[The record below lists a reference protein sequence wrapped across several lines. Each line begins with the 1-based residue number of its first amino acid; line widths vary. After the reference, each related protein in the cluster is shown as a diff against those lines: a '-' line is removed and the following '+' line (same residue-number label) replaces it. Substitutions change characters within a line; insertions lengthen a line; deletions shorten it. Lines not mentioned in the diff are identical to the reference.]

1 MDIDDDVRLAQ
12 IFGEAR
18 VLTAQLLDF
27 LVHRMALGLRPAFP
41 RGQRFADAVGPFAP
55 PIGQQGRVQTFA
67 AEKRADA
74 AGSGGSRLGLGHD
87 ALFVLGGVGAP
98 LRFSDHFGIRPR
110 SQWRIG
116 TRFGCR
122 CTALRL
128 ATLAFA
134 PFRASQS
141 LKGNTSINTKRISV
155 HLCFFLSRPAH

>member
-1 MDIDDDVRLAQ
+1 RIRNRTTKQRGHFFLNVNDEFGLAQ

-74 AGSGGSRLGLGHD
+74 AGYGGSLGLGQD
-87 ALFVLGGVGAP
+87 ALFVLGGVSAP
-98 LRFSDHFGIRPR
+98 LRFITDFGMWVRDE
-110 SQWRIG
+110 
-116 TRFGCR
+116 
-122 CTALRL
+122 
-128 ATLAFA
+128 
-134 PFRASQS
+134 RAW
-141 LKGNTSINTKRISV
+141 
-155 HLCFFLSRPAH
+155 